1 MGELTSFGNLY
12 LHPRHKGAAM
22 ANPEGEILTREEV
35 AAYLKARKR
44 SVYRLAQDRKI
55 PAFKLAAIG
64 VSTQNSKV

>member
-1 MGELTSFGNLY
+1 
-12 LHPRHKGAAM
+12 M